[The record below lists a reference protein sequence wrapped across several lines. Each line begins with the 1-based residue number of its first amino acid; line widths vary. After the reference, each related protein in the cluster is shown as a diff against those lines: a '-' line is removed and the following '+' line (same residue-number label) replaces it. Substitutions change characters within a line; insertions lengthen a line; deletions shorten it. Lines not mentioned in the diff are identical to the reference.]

1 MKHKRF
7 VLCINYQDT
16 NVQIER
22 EFDLKCDAITYF
34 RHICEVI
41 GFRPVVIVLY
51 DGASPCWVY
60 RSQYVLSLSSAY
72 KRLKDGD
79 VYYMFVLPL
88 PRSNEY
94 NVRFFDIENKYQ
106 FEVHHLTQKDVRM
119 IYKEFPNVYNLL
131 DELPF

>member
-7 VLCINYQDT
+7 ALCINYQDT

-22 EFDLKCDAITYF
+22 QFDLQCDAITYF

-41 GFRPVVIVLY
+41 GFRPAVITLY
-51 DGASPCWVY
+51 DGISPCWVY
-60 RSQYVLSLSSAY
+60 HSQYVLSLSSAY

-79 VYYMFVLPL
+79 VYYMSVLSL

-94 NVRFFDIENKYQ
+94 NVRFFDTENKYQ
-106 FEVHHLTQKDVRM
+106 FEVHHLTQKDVRT
-119 IYKEFPNVYNLL
+119 IYKECPNVYNLL
-131 DELPF
+131 EELPF